1 MYQAAL
7 KLKRSQC
14 NILLSG
20 TIMQNHV
27 GELWSLCNICKKGKD
42 WCDFKEFQAYYTN
55 PITISMNSDATR
67 EEIELGD
74 ERKDELYRFL
84 SGFHI
89 RRDKS
94 ELPESVQMKG
104 KDSLTHLLAYLL
116 THSLAYSLANS
127 LAYSPTHSLT
137 HSLTYSRTYSLT
149 HWLTYSLTYSLTQ
162 ERMIS

>member
-7 KLKRSQC
+7 QLKRFKCS
-14 NILLSG
+14 ILLSG

-42 WCDFKEFQAYYTN
+42 WVDFNEFQSYYTN

-94 ELPESVQMKG
+94 ELPESLQMKG
-104 KDSLTHLLAYLL
+104 KDLFTHSL
-116 THSLAYSLANS
+116 THSLAHWLTYL
-127 LAYSPTHSLT
+127 LTHWLTRLLTYSLT
-137 HSLTYSRTYSLT
+137 HSLTYSPTYLLT
-149 HWLTYSLTYSLTQ
+149 HSLDYSLTQ
-162 ERMIS
+162 ERMI